1 MSNNKLAMVK
11 NDVIDVV
18 QDKVEQFQQEG
29 ELDLPKNYSPENAMK
44 SAWLEL
50 QSTKTKNKNP
60 VLEVC
65 SKDSIANAL
74 LKMVTLGL
82 NPGKK
87 QGYFIAYGKTLTFQP
102 SYFGNIAVV
111 KQTANAKDV
120 NAQVIYKGDELDYEI
135 KNGRTTIKSHQQSFE
150 DKVKGEML
158 GAYAVI
164 EFNDERPDY
173 AEIMTIDQIKNA
185 WKQGQTYKEGGNSPH
200 NNFGEE
206 MAKKTVI
213 NRTTKSYINSS
224 NDSHLVSEA
233 VNYSNEVETEQEVEQ
248 EIEDNANSEVIDI
261 EAEEV
266 DEDQDQQQET
276 NQQDNSQ
283 QQQEEDLEPT
293 GTDGPAF

>member
-1 MSNNKLAMVK
+1 MGNKLKMVK

-18 QDKVEQFQQEG
+18 QDKVEQFQKEG

-50 QSTKTKNKNP
+50 QSTKTKSKKP
-60 VLEVC
+60 VLQAC

-102 SYFGNIAVV
+102 SYFGNVAVV

-120 NAQVIYKGDELDYEI
+120 NPQVIYKGDELDYEI
-135 KNGRTTIKSHQQSFE
+135 KNGRTKIKTHKQSFE
-150 DKVKGEML
+150 NKVNGKML

-213 NRTTKSYINSS
+213 NRVTKSYINSS

-233 VNYSNEVETEQEVEQ
+233 INYSNEVETEQEVEQ
-248 EIEDNANSEVIDI
+248 EIEENANSEVIDI
-261 EAEEV
+261 QAEEV
-266 DEDQDQQQET
+266 DEEADQDKQQET
-276 NQQDNSQ
+276 EVEQDSQ
-283 QQQEEDLEPT
+283 QEDLEPT
-293 GTDGPAF
+293 GTDGPPF